1 MTANSEAAHSGAAR
15 SGTGQPP
22 PRIVVL
28 AGVSGS
34 GKSTVG
40 AMLAA
45 QLGWAFTDGDALH
58 PAANIAKMATGVPLT
73 DVDRRPW
80 LKAIADQ
87 MDDYLRAAQPAVI
100 ACSALKRGY
109 RALLLARHPD
119 ARIVLLFPGRDVL
132 VARLRAR
139 HSHFFPAAL
148 LDSQLAAMELPQPDD
163 GTLLLQT
170 TSGPDQ
176 LVREIISALHLTP
189 ATPASGA
196 TTPDQP
202 GQGR

>member
-1 MTANSEAAHSGAAR
+1 MAAHGEAAHGEAAR

-40 AMLAA
+40 AVLAA

-58 PAANIAKMATGVPLT
+58 PAANIAKMATGAPLT
-73 DVDRRPW
+73 DADRRPW
-80 LKAIADQ
+80 LQAISDQ

-119 ARIVLLFPGRDVL
+119 ARIVLLYPGRDAL
-132 VARLRAR
+132 VARLQGR
-139 HSHFFPAAL
+139 HGHFFPAAL
-148 LDSQLAAMELPQPDD
+148 LDSQLAALELPQPGD
-163 GTLLLQT
+163 GTLLLQA

-176 LVREIISALHLTP
+176 LVRDIISDLHLAP
-189 ATPASGA
+189 ATPAPGSTA
-196 TTPDQP
+196 PDQP
-202 GQGR
+202 GPGS